1 MVEQGITGDS
11 QGWYGTISDK
21 LQCGTIISVAEQ
33 VLDECEGLQ
42 QEYVFDVCEA
52 PVFDHSDLEYP
63 FYFDCCRQFTIPH
76 SSDSTTRPTGRMR
89 KLQIETTQRP
99 TGHHER
105 PLRQL
110 SREGQNLRGSPEGG
124 LCPSSIT
131 TKDKQTPCAHLNAD
145 CDVVSGQNNYRMPR
159 ELPGGNLIT
168 R

>member
-1 MVEQGITGDS
+1 MSNHSSPILTRVLAIPVHPKTAPRHRYFRNVNVPYSPSWGYPGRTWKTMVEQGITGDS

-89 KLQIETTQRP
+89 KLQIMTAQRP
-99 TGHHER
+99 ASHHEW
-105 PLRQL
+105 PFWQL
-110 SREGQNLRGSPEGG
+110 SRGG
-124 LCPSSIT
+124 
-131 TKDKQTPCAHLNAD
+131 
-145 CDVVSGQNNYRMPR
+145 
-159 ELPGGNLIT
+159 
-168 R
+168 